1 MPQNLFNIS
10 ASTLFASL
18 IWGSVGM
25 GFCIYGKKQGA
36 MFQFIG
42 GIVIVAISYFI
53 SSALYMSLA
62 CVGLIALIFW
72 LNRRF

>member
-1 MPQNLFNIS
+1 MFNVN
-10 ASTLFASL
+10 ASTLIASL

-36 MFQFIG
+36 MFQLFG
-42 GIVIVAISYFI
+42 GIIMVALSYFVA
-53 SSALYMSLA
+53 SALYMTLA